1 MTRSFVTL
9 GRSAQLS
16 RLRQRALS
24 FAARYQLSVTRLRL
38 LQYEDNAVYR
48 VGTPAGEY
56 ILRLSVQNGRS
67 EREGCSETAWLRSLD
82 RDPRLTVPRPAGPV
96 LHEEVAGWPEPVT
109 AALFDWISGRKLRGT
124 PDTARRLGEVTALL
138 HHNARSF
145 QPDGEFE
152 RPRWGVPEI
161 FDDGAALNHPLAAV
175 RLTAQE
181 RALLQ
186 DVSVRLH
193 ERMPLPSHMD
203 WGMTHADLHLGNL
216 LKTDP
221 GQVAVIDFDDCGW
234 GYYALDIATAL
245 SSALRSMPLDAYSK
259 FAESYLDG
267 YRSVCDLPP
276 AVIRFDEFLVMRD
289 MIIVNFILGS
299 SNDAVGSWGPLR
311 VAGILELLRGYVRSG
326 RYAGHLDC
334 LST

>member
-9 GRSAQLS
+9 GRSAQLG
-16 RLRQRALS
+16 RLRHQALS
-24 FAARYQLSVTRLRL
+24 FAACYQLPVTRLRL

-48 VGTPAGEY
+48 LGTPVGEY

-67 EREGCSETAWLRSLD
+67 RREQCSETAWLRSLD
-82 RDPRLTVPRPAGPV
+82 RDSRLKVPRSAGPV
-96 LHEEVAGWPEPVT
+96 LHEEIAGWPEPVT
-109 AALFDWISGRKLRGT
+109 AARFEWISGRMLRGT
-124 PDTARRLGEVTALL
+124 PDTARRIGEVTALL
-138 HHNARSF
+138 HQNARCF

-152 RPRWGVPEI
+152 RPRWGVPEV
-161 FDDGAALNHPLAAV
+161 FDDGAALNNPLAEE

-181 RALLQ
+181 HAVLQ
-186 DVSVRLH
+186 DVSARLH
-193 ERMPLPSHMD
+193 ERMPLASQMD
-203 WGMTHADLHLGNL
+203 WGMTHSDLHLGNL
-216 LKTDP
+216 LKTDT
-221 GQVAVIDFDDCGW
+221 GQIAVIDFDDCGW

-245 SSALRSMPLDAYSK
+245 SSALRSMPPDAYSK
-259 FAESYLDG
+259 FVESYLDG

-289 MIIVNFILGS
+289 MIILNFILGS
-299 SNDAVGSWGPLR
+299 SNEAVGSWGPLR
-311 VAGILELLRGYVRSG
+311 VAGILELLRDYIRSG